1 MEFQWTRPDIAIPKG
16 FCEIAREIA
25 KEVLRCEPEEIVEF
39 IADYLEL
46 KELTTRTKQ
55 IWLQS
60 VTFPSIIT
68 SDLIVQIMQLFQTCE
83 IAEEWKYYC
92 INILVQEFGRIERL
106 LIKSDLIQE
115 IILNKCVKN
124 VILHD
129 NGLLNQAAKHC
140 SLKTEEIAALKV
152 TYQLSFE
159 RFLSSILAEN
169 TVMAL
174 LNAPI
179 SLSFPLSCSL
189 SLSLYLFI

>member
-1 MEFQWTRPDIAIPKG
+1 MEFQWTRPDIAIPAG
-16 FCEIAREIA
+16 FCEICREIS
-25 KEVLRCEPEEIVEF
+25 KEVLRCEPKKIEEF

-46 KELTTRTKQ
+46 KELATRTKQ

-68 SDLIVQIMQLFQTCE
+68 SDLTVQIMQLFKTCE

-92 INILVQEFGRIERL
+92 INTLVQEFGRIERL

-129 NGLLNQAAKHC
+129 DGLLNQAAKHC

-169 TVMAL
+169 TVMSQP
-174 LNAPI
+174 NA
-179 SLSFPLSCSL
+179 SFSL
-189 SLSLYLFI
+189 SLSRFNVFSLPLFA